1 MASAIDFTMGMTF
14 SDQGVGKKS
23 PYTTGQKVR
32 VQYGPYA
39 YSPEVI
45 DSQEYLLAKKA
56 DEDDQLRG
64 DDQISCC
71 MNGLCSKACPY
82 VDFFSGFISMVCFF
96 TAIGFWAR
104 LGERTVRLN
113 QNILIYTNATNS
125 TMTDAM
131 RHFRTVFKKIYPHED
146 TVIQIPHYG
155 ADLRAMPVS
164 VDTTTIEVWGFLIW
178 IYFWS
183 CFFQWWRFYQSKELE
198 GRKSFGL
205 PWPHKGLY
213 KPWLGPEFSRWLE
226 YLFTSPCQA
235 VLVSIA
241 FGFGTLDTLLG
252 YFGMQAAMVLFG
264 YEIEQQVKKVF
275 KRNLQTYESADTW
288 KSKGLEPQRMHHALT
303 RNMRLYVYLATAW
316 LLHLLIWG
324 VSFPGVGSAPWGIG
338 GQYYRVKKIQE
349 ANTERQAL
357 SDMPWFVELIFWS
370 QYFFFSLFGFVCTA
384 QVIQALF
391 FIKPT
396 VINKDE
402 LDTLNAENWV
412 MKQPPFS
419 EKEATAMLFKSRVRK
434 NWISYSRGY
443 SILSITAKTILE
455 VGFLAF
461 VQNWSPWKED
471 NMQLILQKN
480 CTRV

>member
-1 MASAIDFTMGMTF
+1 MASAIDFTVGMTF

-32 VQYGPYA
+32 SVYYGPQQEDTVG
-39 YSPEVI
+39 SH
-45 DSQEYLLAKKA
+45 EYLLAQQVY
-56 DEDDQLRG
+56 DDDQQRG
-64 DDQISCC
+64 DEESSCC
-71 MNGLCSKACPY
+71 MNGPCSKACPY
-82 VDFFSGFISMVCFF
+82 IDFFSGLISMVCFF
-96 TAIGFWAR
+96 TAIGFYAR
-104 LGERTVRLN
+104 LGERTVRLD
-113 QNILIYTNATNS
+113 QNMLIYTNRTNS

-131 RHFRTVFKKIYPHED
+131 RHFRTVFHRTYPHED
-146 TVIQIPHYG
+146 TVIQVPHYRNDI
-155 ADLRAMPVS
+155 AAMSVS
-164 VDTTTIEVWGFLIW
+164 VYTTTIEVWGFLIW

-198 GRKSFGL
+198 GRRSFGL

-235 VLVSIA
+235 VLVSIS
-241 FGFGTLDTLLG
+241 FGFGSVDTLLG
-252 YFGMQAAMVLFG
+252 HFGMQAAMVLFG

-275 KRNLQTYESADTW
+275 KRTLQTYEVSNTW
-288 KSKGLEPQRMHHALT
+288 KAEGLEPQRMHHALT

-338 GQYYRVKKIQE
+338 GQYYRVKHNQD
-349 ANTERQAL
+349 ANKERSTL

-396 VINKDE
+396 VFNKNQ
-402 LDTLNAENWV
+402 LDALNAENRISH
-412 MKQPPFS
+412 KPPYS
-419 EKEATAMLFKSRVRK
+419 EQTATAMLFKSRVRK
-434 NWISYSRGY
+434 NWISYSRAY

-461 VQNWSPWKED
+461 VQNWSPWKD
-471 NMQLILQKN
+471 DSVQLILQKN